1 MCVLAFLLG
10 IAQRQAAFV
19 IREHASLPQQSLS
32 PLSRIGESETG
43 EVWEQTVLLE
53 QSGQQLQVRRVVV
66 RLHQPTRDGET
77 EMAILTNLE
86 ETVADG
92 IKVAE
97 LYRQRWTVETF
108 FQVIT
113 TSLNCEIKTLGYP
126 RAALF
131 SFSMA
136 LLAYNALSTLRA
148 ALRSV
153 HGTGKIEAG
162 LSNYY
167 LAEEITMT
175 YRGMMIAI
183 PPQHWEIFRD
193 SEPGAIL

>member
-1 MCVLAFLLG
+1 ML
-10 IAQRQAAFV
+10 
-19 IREHASLPQQSLS
+19 
-32 PLSRIGESETG
+32 
-43 EVWEQTVLLE
+43 
-53 QSGQQLQVRRVVV
+53 

-77 EMAILTNLE
+77 EIAILTNLP

-92 IKVAE
+92 FKIAE
-97 LYRQRWTVETF
+97 LYRKRWTVETF
-108 FQVIT
+108 FQVVT

-136 LLAYNALSTLRA
+136 LAYNALSTLRA
-148 ALRSV
+148 ALIRV

-167 LAEEITMT
+167 LTEEITMT
-175 YRGMMIAI
+175 NPWHDDCSLPLNTGRFFA
-183 PPQHWEIFRD
+183 R
-193 SEPGAIL
+193 